1 MEYNSDFVIIFIF
14 LNVQVERA
22 LFTAFVVKK
31 ARSTLVRLN
40 GDILKLLKNLLPF
53 YSFVKFSVDITFG

>member
-1 MEYNSDFVIIFIF
+1 MEYDSDFVIIFIF

-22 LFTAFVVKK
+22 LVTAFVVKK

-53 YSFVKFSVDITFG
+53 YSFVKFCVDITFG